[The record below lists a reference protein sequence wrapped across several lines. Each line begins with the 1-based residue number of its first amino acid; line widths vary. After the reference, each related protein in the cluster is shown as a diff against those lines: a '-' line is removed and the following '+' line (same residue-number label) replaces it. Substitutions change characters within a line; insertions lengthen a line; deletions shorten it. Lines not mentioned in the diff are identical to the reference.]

1 MFKFFAL
8 LLVSTT
14 TEASSLLRGKRHNQQ
29 QQFLKLNPLDLPDAT
44 CFKNVWDSY
53 NAPEDCQKSTDANE
67 GSCVWCKGFNS
78 DNMGACLSQSEAAA
92 ASSGIL
98 ACPDVN
104 NVNVLS
110 G

>member
-1 MFKFFAL
+1 MLKFFAL
-8 LLVSTT
+8 LLLST
-14 TEASSLLRGKRHNQQ
+14 TEASSLLRGKHHNQQ
-29 QQFLKLNPLDLPDAT
+29 QQFIKLNPLDLPDAT

-53 NAPEDCQKSTDANE
+53 NAPDDCPASNDAN
-67 GSCVWCKGFNS
+67 GASCVWCKGFNS
-78 DNMGACLSQSEAAA
+78 DNMGACLSQSEAVEAT
-92 ASSGIL
+92 SGIL